1 MNINMNTYENNS
13 LVFMEDQCMWV
24 AIEESNYI
32 IELEKFNFEKTIN
45 KVLKYIV
52 PVLWIS
58 FFFSTKVLATNTNPF
73 KVYKNGKELDTF
85 FEDLNSIKK
94 PQNSYTNEF
103 LKQFPAILILLTI
116 INNLQIS
123 NNQKINQKSIEL
135 TQLTILENQKTLN
148 TLLMT
153 GGKIAV
159 ALSLGFYAFS
169 IILLIRLSRSD
180 EFKDKLKEFES
191 KQIFVFLLQLLI
203 LVGSIF
209 LNDIKRIPKALTRLK
224 LQEKIVYFFSEYV
237 EIVIR
242 FLLFFGGL
250 YFFIE
255 YGLFPSLFKKYP
267 EFESFLDRYNLR
279 LNDGE
284 ITENLKKLQK
294 RIKILETIA
303 IKDKAMIKVAS
314 TEALLER
321 TYDKKLYSGMRNE
334 MLRLMNELPV
344 RSRNETY
351 KPTYFYKIHESYRIK
366 QNLLAL
372 VYFLIY
378 MNIIQKLEEKIPM
391 MKDLPLD
398 ELNKQNN
405 SSESF

>member
-1 MNINMNTYENNS
+1 MNIYNDNK
-13 LVFMEDQCMWV
+13 LVFVEEHCMWLSV
-24 AIEESNYI
+24 DESNYI
-32 IELEKFNFEKTIN
+32 IELEKFNFEKTSR
-45 KVLKYIV
+45 KLLKYII
-52 PVLWIS
+52 PILWMS
-58 FFFSTKVLATNTNPF
+58 LFFSTKVFAQERNPF
-73 KVYKNGKELDTF
+73 KVYKNGKELDNF
-85 FEDLNSIKK
+85 FESVNSMKE
-94 PQNSYTNEF
+94 PQNSYTSDF
-103 LKQFPAILILLTI
+103 SKTFPAILMLLTI

-123 NNQKINQKSIEL
+123 KNQIITAKYLEINQL
-135 TQLTILENQKTLN
+135 NILENQKTLN
-148 TLLMT
+148 VLLMT

-159 ALSLGFYAFS
+159 AISLGFYAFS
-169 IILLIRLSRSD
+169 ILILIRLANSP

-191 KQIFVFLLQLLI
+191 KQIFVFILQLL
-203 LVGSIF
+203 LLATSIF
-209 LNDIKRIPKALTRLK
+209 FNDIKKIPSSLSRLK
-224 LQEKIVYFFSEYV
+224 LQEKIVYFFSEYF
-237 EIVIR
+237 EIMIR
-242 FLLFFGGL
+242 SFLLVGGL

-255 YGLFPSLFKKYP
+255 YGLFPLLFKKYP
-267 EFESFLDRYNLR
+267 EFEIFLDRYNLR

-284 ITENLKKLQK
+284 TTDNLKKLQK

-314 TEALLER
+314 TEALLQR
-321 TYDKKLYSGMRNE
+321 TYEKKLYIGMKND

-372 VYFLIY
+372 FQFLVC

-391 MKDLPLD
+391 IKDLPLD

>member
-1 MNINMNTYENNS
+1 M
-13 LVFMEDQCMWV
+13 
-24 AIEESNYI
+24 
-32 IELEKFNFEKTIN
+32 
-45 KVLKYIV
+45 
-52 PVLWIS
+52 
-58 FFFSTKVLATNTNPF
+58 
-73 KVYKNGKELDTF
+73 
-85 FEDLNSIKK
+85 
-94 PQNSYTNEF
+94 
-103 LKQFPAILILLTI
+103 
-116 INNLQIS
+116 
-123 NNQKINQKSIEL
+123 
-135 TQLTILENQKTLN
+135 
-148 TLLMT
+148 
-153 GGKIAV
+153 

-203 LVGSIF
+203 VVGSIF
-209 LNDIKRIPKALTRLK
+209 LNDIKRIPNALTRLK
-224 LQEKIVYFFSEYV
+224 LQEKIVYFFSEYF

-321 TYDKKLYSGMRNE
+321 TYDKKLYIGMRNE

-344 RSRNETY
+344 KSRNETY

-372 VYFLIY
+372 VYFLVY

>member
-1 MNINMNTYENNS
+1 MNTYENNS

-224 LQEKIVYFFSEYV
+224 LQEKIVYFFSEYF

>member
-1 MNINMNTYENNS
+1 MNIYMNSCENYS

-24 AIEESNYI
+24 GIEESNYI
-32 IELEKFNFEKTIN
+32 IELEKFNFEKTIH

-58 FFFSTKVLATNTNPF
+58 FFFSTKVLATNNNPF

-94 PQNSYTNEF
+94 PQNSYTNDF
-103 LKQFPAILILLTI
+103 LKPFPAILVLLTI

-123 NNQKINQKSIEL
+123 NNQKLNQKHIEL

-153 GGKIAV
+153 GGRIAM
-159 ALSLGFYAFS
+159 ALSFGFYAFS
-169 IILLIRLSRSD
+169 IIVLIRLSRSD

-203 LVGSIF
+203 LIGSIF
-209 LNDIKRIPKALTRLK
+209 LNDIKRIPNALTRLK
-224 LQEKIVYFFSEYV
+224 LQEKIVYFFSEYF

-284 ITENLKKLQK
+284 TTENLKKLQK

-321 TYDKKLYSGMRNE
+321 TYDKKLYIGMRNE

-344 RSRNETY
+344 KSRNETY

>member
-1 MNINMNTYENNS
+1 M
-13 LVFMEDQCMWV
+13 
-24 AIEESNYI
+24 
-32 IELEKFNFEKTIN
+32 
-45 KVLKYIV
+45 
-52 PVLWIS
+52 
-58 FFFSTKVLATNTNPF
+58 
-73 KVYKNGKELDTF
+73 
-85 FEDLNSIKK
+85 
-94 PQNSYTNEF
+94 
-103 LKQFPAILILLTI
+103 LLTI

-123 NNQKINQKSIEL
+123 KNQKITAKYLEINQL
-135 TQLTILENQKTLN
+135 NILENQKTLN
-148 TLLMT
+148 VLLMT

-159 ALSLGFYAFS
+159 AISLGFYAFS
-169 IILLIRLSRSD
+169 ILILIRLAYSP

-191 KQIFVFLLQLLI
+191 KQIFVFILQLL
-203 LVGSIF
+203 LLATSIF
-209 LNDIKRIPKALTRLK
+209 FNDIKKIPSSLSRLK
-224 LQEKIVYFFSEYV
+224 LQEKIVYFFSEYF
-237 EIVIR
+237 EIMIR
-242 FLLFFGGL
+242 SFLLVGGL

-255 YGLFPSLFKKYP
+255 YGLFPLLFKKYP
-267 EFESFLDRYNLR
+267 EFEIFLDRYNLR

-284 ITENLKKLQK
+284 TTDNLKKLQK

-314 TEALLER
+314 TEALLQR
-321 TYDKKLYSGMRNE
+321 TYEKKLYIGMKND

-372 VYFLIY
+372 FQFLVC

-391 MKDLPLD
+391 IKDLPLD

>member
-1 MNINMNTYENNS
+1 MIYNDNK
-13 LVFMEDQCMWV
+13 LVFLEEHCIWV
-24 AIEESNYI
+24 DVQESNYI
-32 IELEKFNFEKTIN
+32 IELEKVNFKKITR
-45 KVLKYIV
+45 KVLKYIF
-52 PVLWIS
+52 PMLWTS
-58 FFFSTKVLATNTNPF
+58 LLFSTKVVAKETNPF
-73 KVYKNGKELDTF
+73 RVYKDSKELDNF
-85 FEDLNSIKK
+85 FENVNSMEE
-94 PQNSYTNEF
+94 PQNSYTNDF
-103 LKQFPAILILLTI
+103 SKTFSIILMLLNI

-123 NNQKINQKSIEL
+123 KNQKITAKYLEINQL
-135 TQLTILENQKTLN
+135 NILENQKTLN

-153 GGKIAV
+153 GGKLAV
-159 ALSLGFYAFS
+159 VLSLGFYTFS
-169 IILLIRLSRSD
+169 ILVLIRLANST

-191 KQIFVFLLQLLI
+191 KQIFVFILQIFLLAC
-203 LVGSIF
+203 SIF
-209 LNDIKRIPKALTRLK
+209 LEDIKKIPSTLTRLK
-224 LQEKIVYFFSEYV
+224 LQKKIVYFFSEYV

-242 FLLFFGGL
+242 AFLFVGGL
-250 YFFIE
+250 YFFLE
-255 YGLFPSLFKKYP
+255 YGLFPVLFKKYP
-267 EFESFLDRYNLR
+267 EFEIFLDRYNLR

-284 ITENLKKLQK
+284 TTDNLKKLQK

-314 TEALLER
+314 TAALLER
-321 TYDKKLYSGMRNE
+321 TYDKKLYSGMKHE

-344 RSRNETY
+344 KSRNESY

-378 MNIIQKLEEKIPM
+378 MNIIEKLEEKFPM

>member
-1 MNINMNTYENNS
+1 MNIYNDNK
-13 LVFMEDQCMWV
+13 LVFVEEHCMWIT
-24 AIEESNYI
+24 IEESNYI
-32 IELEKFNFEKTIN
+32 IELEKFNFEKTIR
-45 KVLKYIV
+45 KLLKYIL
-52 PVLWIS
+52 PLLWIT
-58 FFFSTKVLATNTNPF
+58 FFFSMKVFAEESNPF
-73 KVYKNGKELDTF
+73 KVYKNGKELDNF
-85 FEDLNSIKK
+85 FESVNSMKE
-94 PQNSYTNEF
+94 PQNSYNSDFSKT
-103 LKQFPAILILLTI
+103 FPAILMLLTI

-123 NNQKINQKSIEL
+123 KNQKVTAKYLEI
-135 TQLTILENQKTLN
+135 TQLNILENQKTLN
-148 TLLMT
+148 VLLMT

-159 ALSLGFYAFS
+159 AISLGFYAFS
-169 IILLIRLSRSD
+169 ILILIRLANSP

-191 KQIFVFLLQLLI
+191 KQIFVFILQLL
-203 LVGSIF
+203 LLASSIF
-209 LNDIKRIPKALTRLK
+209 LNDIKRIPSSLSRLK
-224 LQEKIVYFFSEYV
+224 LQEKIVYFFSEYF
-237 EIVIR
+237 EIVVR
-242 FLLFFGGL
+242 SFLLVGGL

-255 YGLFPSLFKKYP
+255 YGLFPLLFKKYP
-267 EFESFLDRYNLR
+267 EFEIFLDRYNLR

-284 ITENLKKLQK
+284 TTDNLKKLQK

-314 TEALLER
+314 TEALLQR
-321 TYDKKLYSGMRNE
+321 TYEKKLYIGMKND

-372 VYFLIY
+372 FQFLVC

>member
-1 MNINMNTYENNS
+1 MNIYNDNK
-13 LVFMEDQCMWV
+13 LVFVEEHGMWLSV
-24 AIEESNYI
+24 EESNYI
-32 IELEKFNFEKTIN
+32 IELEKFNFEKIH
-45 KVLKYIV
+45 KLLKYIFPFLSV
-52 PVLWIS
+52 TL
-58 FFFSTKVLATNTNPF
+58 FFSTQVFAQERNPF
-73 KVYKNGKELDTF
+73 KVYKNGKELDNF
-85 FEDLNSIKK
+85 FESVNSMKE
-94 PQNSYTNEF
+94 PQNSYTSDF
-103 LKQFPAILILLTI
+103 SKTFPAILMLLTI
-116 INNLQIS
+116 INNLQMS
-123 NNQKINQKSIEL
+123 KNQKITAKYLEINQL
-135 TQLTILENQKTLN
+135 NLLENQKTLN
-148 TLLMT
+148 VLLMT

-159 ALSLGFYAFS
+159 ALSVGFYAFS
-169 IILLIRLSRSD
+169 ILILIRLANSP

-191 KQIFVFLLQLLI
+191 KQIFVFILQLL
-203 LVGSIF
+203 LLASSIF
-209 LNDIKRIPKALTRLK
+209 LNDIKRIPSSLSRLK
-224 LQEKIVYFFSEYV
+224 LQEKIVYFFSEYF
-237 EIVIR
+237 EIVVR
-242 FLLFFGGL
+242 SFLLVGGL

-255 YGLFPSLFKKYP
+255 YGLFPLLFKKYP
-267 EFESFLDRYNLR
+267 EFEIFLDRYNLR

-284 ITENLKKLQK
+284 TTDNLKKLQK

-314 TEALLER
+314 TEALLQR
-321 TYDKKLYSGMRNE
+321 TYEKKLYIGMKND

-372 VYFLIY
+372 FQFLVC

>member
-1 MNINMNTYENNS
+1 MIYNDNK
-13 LVFMEDQCMWV
+13 LVFLEEHCIWLHVQ
-24 AIEESNYI
+24 ESNYI
-32 IELEKFNFEKTIN
+32 IELEKVNFKKITR
-45 KVLKYIV
+45 KVLKYIL
-52 PVLWIS
+52 PILS
-58 FFFSTKVLATNTNPF
+58 TSLLFSTEVFAKETNSF
-73 KVYKNGKELDTF
+73 KVYKDSKELDNF
-85 FEDLNSIKK
+85 FDTVNSIKE
-94 PQNSYTNEF
+94 PQNSYTNDF
-103 LKQFPAILILLTI
+103 SKTFSIILMLLNI

-123 NNQKINQKSIEL
+123 KNQKITAKYLEINQL
-135 TQLTILENQKTLN
+135 NILENQKTLN

-153 GGKIAV
+153 GGKLAV
-159 ALSLGFYAFS
+159 VLSLGFYTFS
-169 IILLIRLSRSD
+169 ILVLIRLANST

-191 KQIFVFLLQLLI
+191 KQIFVFILQILLLAC
-203 LVGSIF
+203 SIF
-209 LNDIKRIPKALTRLK
+209 LEDIKKIPSTLTRLK
-224 LQEKIVYFFSEYV
+224 LQEKIVYFLSEYV

-242 FLLFFGGL
+242 AFLFVGGL

-255 YGLFPSLFKKYP
+255 YGLFPVLFKKYP
-267 EFESFLDRYNLR
+267 EFEIFLDRYNLR

-284 ITENLKKLQK
+284 TTENLKKLQK

-314 TEALLER
+314 TAALLER
-321 TYDKKLYSGMRNE
+321 TYDKKLYSGMKHE

-344 RSRNETY
+344 KSRNESY

-378 MNIIQKLEEKIPM
+378 MNIIEKLEEKFPM